1 MAQDKSALRIY
12 VAGHTGMVGSA
23 IYRRLERA
31 GYSVIKPL
39 TRVDLC
45 DQQLV
50 LKLFSDLKPDW
61 VFLAAARVG
70 GIHAN
75 SIFPAQFIY
84 QNLMIQTNVIHA
96 AYLNGVKKL
105 LFLGSSCIYPRIVPQ
120 PIKEEY
126 LLSGYLEPTNKAYS
140 VAKIAGIVMCQSYSK
155 EYGAN
160 FISVMPTNLYG
171 PNDNFDLKNS
181 HVVPALL
188 RKTHEAHEAGADFV
202 EIWGS
207 GNPRREFLH
216 VDDVADACLFLME
229 RYDSPEIINIG
240 SGVDIS
246 IHDLALL
253 IKDIVGFKGGIRF
266 NSDMPDGMPQKLLD
280 VSHIS
285 ALGWKP
291 RLSLLQGLE
300 STYQWFLLNRHKLRK
315 S

>member
-291 RLSLLQGLE
+291 RLSLLKGLE

>member
-1 MAQDKSALRIY
+1 
-12 VAGHTGMVGSA
+12 
-23 IYRRLERA
+23 
-31 GYSVIKPL
+31 
-39 TRVDLC
+39 
-45 DQQLV
+45 
-50 LKLFSDLKPDW
+50 
-61 VFLAAARVG
+61 
-70 GIHAN
+70 
-75 SIFPAQFIY
+75 
-84 QNLMIQTNVIHA
+84 
-96 AYLNGVKKL
+96 
-105 LFLGSSCIYPRIVPQ
+105 
-120 PIKEEY
+120 
-126 LLSGYLEPTNKAYS
+126 
-140 VAKIAGIVMCQSYSK
+140 MCQSYSK